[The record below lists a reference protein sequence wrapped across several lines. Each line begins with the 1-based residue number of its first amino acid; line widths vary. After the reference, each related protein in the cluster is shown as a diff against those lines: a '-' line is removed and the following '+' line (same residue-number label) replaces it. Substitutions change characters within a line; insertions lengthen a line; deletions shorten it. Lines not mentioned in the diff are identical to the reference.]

1 MIDQER
7 TQNPKITKK
16 WDEINKNKKS
26 WKIFKKKTI
35 VEKFTEKMS
44 GKILKSWKNQ
54 KNQNKWK
61 NQKKKLKKID
71 TKHENLKIKKH
82 WAQQYI
88 FSKKSIKKWK
98 FYWKM
103 NEKIMNGKIGN

>member
-26 WKIFKKKTI
+26 WKILKKKTI

-44 GKILKSWKNQ
+44 GKILKSWKKSK

-61 NQKKKLKKID
+61 NQKKTKKNRYK
-71 TKHENLKIKKH
+71 T
-82 WAQQYI
+82 
-88 FSKKSIKKWK
+88 WK
-98 FYWKM
+98 FE
-103 NEKIMNGKIGN
+103 N